1 MELRNNQGIL
11 FQNKK
16 MKDNHPDYTGE
27 ININGKVMKI
37 ALWKKLSS
45 KNTEYFSLQV
55 SDKEYHSKEKVETEQ
70 KEEPVSEYK
79 EMDDFIPFDV

>member
-27 ININGKVMKI
+27 ININGEVMKI

-45 KNTEYFSLQV
+45 KNNEYFSLQV
-55 SDKEYHSKEKVETEQ
+55 SDKEYHAKDNSGTRDEV
-70 KEEPVSEYK
+70 KEEKNK
-79 EMDDFIPFDV
+79 EQFSDDYIPF

>member
-27 ININGKVMKI
+27 ININGEVMKI
-37 ALWKKLSS
+37 ALWKKISS

-55 SDKEYHSKEKVETEQ
+55 SDKEYHAKDNFGTQDEV
-70 KEEPVSEYK
+70 KEEKNK
-79 EMDDFIPFDV
+79 EQFTDDYIPF